1 MTIRILI
8 LILCLILGFAW
19 ILTGIASEKSVR
31 IMPVLLT
38 AEGILS
44 VILLILSFSYRK
56 MLFSVLLTAFF
67 FFYLFYLICHKEAEY
82 QPDRKLLVFSFRKFG
97 RFSCEL
103 KEIYS
108 SPEAFPHKKE
118 LHAYRTPDDFIM
130 LRCPDTEEE
139 FFAYQFTNYSYLLDG
154 KKQNCLVI
162 GTADVRKLPL
172 SAYHRKHFFPCAE
185 HLLYTVLITL
195 LVIPVLSVSMLR
207 QNSEN
212 LEHFLKYQAETSV
225 TAVSESS
232 AETYRHENFLT
243 LVITKSET
251 AVEAI
256 KLLKLNTEKA
266 EIEIITIQPDLIQ
279 KTSDYKLLKDIFN
292 TEDFS
297 QIKTAFQDIF
307 GIAVDHII
315 TLENDRLLTAIPPEQ
330 SITLELSPEQS
341 ACSGIGWQESGIYT
355 IRETDGILKGLE
367 QYLAS
372 EEYDRKI
379 LSENQLA
386 VMQNQFILSL
396 LTSAVQGNIPVSE
409 SKPFRTTMT
418 QSEIKQLYDTLM
430 LSESR
435 YRNCFYQE
443 KYSTVLPSAE
453 DCTRLD
459 VSSRYV
465 PDSVLRYRM
474 IQALYY

>member
-1 MTIRILI
+1 MTIRIFI
-8 LILCLILGFAW
+8 LILCLILLSAW

-31 IMPVLLT
+31 LMPVLLT

-44 VILLILSFSYRK
+44 LFLLILSFSYRK

-97 RFSCEL
+97 KISCEL
-103 KEIYS
+103 KEIYP

-118 LHAYRTPDDFIM
+118 LHAYRTPDNFIM
-130 LRCPDTEEE
+130 LRTPDTEEE
-139 FFAYQFTNYSYLLDG
+139 FFAYQFTNYHYMLDG

-162 GTADVRKLPL
+162 GTADIKKLPL
-172 SAYHRKHFFPCAE
+172 AEYHRKHFFPCAE
-185 HLLYTVLITL
+185 HLLYTVLVTL

-212 LEHFLKYQAETSV
+212 LERFLKYQTETSV
-225 TAVSESS
+225 TAVSHST
-232 AETYRHENFLT
+232 AETYHHEDLLT
-243 LVITKSET
+243 LVITKTENT
-251 AVEAI
+251 VDAI
-256 KLLKLNTEKA
+256 KILKLNTEKA
-266 EIEIITIQPDLIQ
+266 EIEIITVNNNLI
-279 KTSDYKLLKDIFN
+279 KNNSEYRLLKNILN

-297 QIKTAFQDIF
+297 QIRTDIQDIF
-307 GIAVDHII
+307 GIAVNHII
-315 TLENDRLLTAIPPEQ
+315 ILENDMLLTAIPPEQ
-330 SITLELSPEQS
+330 SMSLELSPEQS
-341 ACSGIGWQESGIYT
+341 ACSGIGRQESGIYT
-355 IRETDGILKGLE
+355 IREVSGILHGLE
-367 QYLAS
+367 HYLNS

-379 LSENQLA
+379 ISENQLA
-386 VMQNQFILSL
+386 VMQNQFLLSL
-396 LTSAVQGNIPVSE
+396 LTSAVQENLPVSE
-409 SKPFRTTMT
+409 NKPFRTTMT
-418 QSEIKQLYDTLM
+418 QTEIKNLYDTLM

-435 YRNCFYQE
+435 YQNCFRQE

-453 DCTRLD
+453 DGIRLND
-459 VSSRYV
+459 STLYV